1 MDYKNKKIKLIHNSK
16 AIGSVIPLSKKS
28 SKDNN
33 VKDLIY
39 LENVLDQKTKKIMDL
54 RSMVVIIETPVE
66 FDQHNRCLL
75 LEW

>member
-1 MDYKNKKIKLIHNSK
+1 MDYKSKKIKLIHNSK

-39 LENVLDQKTKKIMDL
+39 LENVLDQKNKKISDHC
-54 RSMVVIIETPVE
+54 SIGVVIEAPVE
-66 FDQHNRCLL
+66 SLISTTGACC
-75 LEW
+75 